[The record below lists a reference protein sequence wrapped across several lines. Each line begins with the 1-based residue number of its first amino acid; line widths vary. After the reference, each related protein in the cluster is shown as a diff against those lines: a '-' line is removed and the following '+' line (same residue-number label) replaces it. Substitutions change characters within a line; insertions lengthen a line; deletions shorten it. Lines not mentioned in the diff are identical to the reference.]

1 MIKYDKVKEAINMP
15 NSDLKDFKKKDHVN
29 ELKEN
34 VVYGNGKKDSFDSNI
49 KPKKHIEFLILFLI
63 IILLASILC
72 LMIVL
77 ARLEL
82 NNDQ

>member
-34 VVYGNGKKDSFDSNI
+34 VVIENDINESFDSNI